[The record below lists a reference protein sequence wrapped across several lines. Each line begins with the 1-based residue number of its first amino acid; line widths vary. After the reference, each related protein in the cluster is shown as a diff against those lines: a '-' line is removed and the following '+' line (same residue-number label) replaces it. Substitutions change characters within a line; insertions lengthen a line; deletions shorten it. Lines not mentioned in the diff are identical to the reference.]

1 MRFSVII
8 PAYQAVEHIRKAIES
23 ITSQTFKDFELIVVC
38 DRCTDGTHEL
48 VNLLAPN
55 AIIKEVDFGRD
66 GLTRNAGLDIAQGEY
81 ILFLDD
87 DDFFLHEF
95 VFEQIDRKLKETN
108 DPELLCFSFIW
119 KGVMYSKP
127 LNKHG
132 EPYVAVWCKA
142 WRRDYIGDTR
152 FPDVYSVS
160 DSYFH
165 ADMMKKPHR
174 TELFDNPMVYYNYL
188 RKGSISANMH
198 RTYEGTRQVFR
209 RQQDDKRRS

>member
-1 MRFSVII
+1 MKFSVII
-8 PAYQAVEHIRKAIES
+8 PAHNAENYITKGLDS
-23 ITSQTFKDFELIVVC
+23 IKSQSFRDFELIVVC
-38 DRCTDGTHEL
+38 DRCTDNTK
-48 VNLLAPN
+48 
-55 AIIKEVDFGRD
+55 AIAESYGAKTIEVDYGRD
-66 GLTRNAGLDIAQGEY
+66 GLSRNAGLDIAQGEY
-81 ILFLDD
+81 ILWLDD
-87 DDFFLHEF
+87 DDWFLHEF

-119 KGVMYSKP
+119 KGVMYSEP

-209 RQQDDKRRS
+209 G